1 MMAGLLDLTAFI
13 IYDLDTSKASQLFY
27 RVSFNLVSLD
37 MFFFVMSSLD
47 MFGKNT
53 QSQYSLFSISCS
65 NCVTRFGVKL

>member
-13 IYDLDTSKASQLFY
+13 IYDLDTSEASQMFY
-27 RVSFNLVSLD
+27 RVSFNLVSPD

-65 NCVTRFGVKL
+65 NCVARFGLKL